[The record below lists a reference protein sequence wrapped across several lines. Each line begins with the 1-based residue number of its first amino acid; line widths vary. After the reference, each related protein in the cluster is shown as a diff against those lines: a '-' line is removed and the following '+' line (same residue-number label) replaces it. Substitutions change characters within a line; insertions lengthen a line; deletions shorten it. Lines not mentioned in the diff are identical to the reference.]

1 MRKLLIGFGL
11 VVGLVIVALI
21 AAPFFIS
28 VEQFKPQIQAAVDKT
43 TGRTLAIDGPITL
56 SMFPPASLTVSDV
69 RFSNMK
75 GAPQPDMASLKEM
88 RLRLK
93 VLPLLS
99 GKLVVDE
106 FVLEEPTI
114 ALYVDKNGKPNWQ
127 LDMAPAESGQT
138 ALPTGLTLGDVRING
153 GSVTYE
159 NAQNGAK
166 HAFSD
171 VDLKLGLDSMTSP
184 LSLEAGGVWDGKP
197 VRMTMSAENFS
208 DLLAKGTGLT
218 LALASDLLK
227 LDYKGTLGLGGGL
240 QAAGTASLDI
250 PSLTALAAA
259 GGAAVEAQKGTLQ
272 RFAVSGKVSAA
283 GTKYAFTEAKLALDK
298 IEGSGGVTIDTAGKV
313 PSLSGRLDIANL
325 DLRPYLPPPAAGAN
339 APAGG
344 APAPAPTEWSDAPIT
359 IAGLDAVKADFDLT
373 VGAIQAAGLEIGRS
387 AVKLLVNNGRLN
399 ATLSDF
405 NLYGGRGQGQLSVSG
420 EGGVSLASRFTLEG
434 IQIEPLL
441 AAASNFRKLTGTGR
455 LSYDIT
461 ARGGSQRALMRG
473 LNGRVETNL
482 RDGAIKGIDLAAMS
496 RNIAGA
502 FLTGDNAPR
511 QTDFAELAG
520 SLTIVNGVG
529 TNNDLRMV
537 NPFVRLSGAG
547 TVNIAEKTVKYR
559 IEPRLVASAEGQGAQ
574 SQSGSGLGVPILV
587 EGPWAKLSYKP
598 DLGGAVKNV
607 LSNPQGAVDAV
618 KGVRDAVKGGSPTDA
633 LKGLF
638 GR

>member
-1 MRKLLIGFGL
+1 MRKLLVGVGL
-11 VVGLVIVALI
+11 LVGLVIIALI

-28 VEQFKPQIQAAVDKT
+28 VERFKPQIQAAVQT
-43 TGRTLAIDGPITL
+43 ATGRTLAIDGPISL
-56 SMFPPASLTVSDV
+56 SMFPPASLSVRDV

-99 GKLVVDE
+99 GNLVVDE

-127 LDMAPAESGQT
+127 LEMAPSEGQT
-138 ALPTGLTLGDVRING
+138 ALPTGLTLGDVRIVNG
-153 GSVTYE
+153 KVSYEDAQSGS
-159 NAQNGAK
+159 K
-166 HAFSD
+166 HAVSD
-171 VDLKLGLDSMTSP
+171 VNLKLGLESMTSP
-184 LSLEAGGVWDGKP
+184 LSLEGSGSWDGKP
-197 VRMTMSAENFS
+197 ARLSASADKFA
-208 DLLAKGTGLT
+208 DLLGKGTGLT

-227 LDYKGTLGLGGGL
+227 LDYKGTLGMGGGL

-259 GGAAVEAQKGTLQ
+259 GGAKIEAQKGALQ

-283 GTKYAFTEAKLALDK
+283 GTQYAFTDAKLVLDK
-298 IEGSGGVTIDTAGKV
+298 IEGTGGVTIDTGGKV
-313 PSLSGRLDIANL
+313 PNLTGRLAIANL
-325 DLRPYLPPPAAGAN
+325 DLRPYLPPPAPSGPA
-339 APAGG
+339 AGG
-344 APAPAPTEWSDAPIT
+344 GTAAPPQTEWSDAPIQ

-373 VGAIQAAGLEIGRS
+373 VDSIQVAGLEIGRS
-387 AVKLLVNNGRLN
+387 ALKLLVNNGRLN

-405 NLYGGRGQGQLSVSG
+405 NLYGGRGQGQLSLSG
-420 EGGVSLASRFTLEG
+420 EGGVSLASRFTLDG

-441 AAASNFRKLTGTGR
+441 AAASNFKKLTGTGR

-461 ARGGSQRALMRG
+461 TRGNSQRALMRA
-473 LNGRVETNL
+473 LSGRVETNL

-502 FLTGDNAPR
+502 FLTGDTAPR

-537 NPFVRLSGAG
+537 NPFVRLSGGG
-547 TVNIAEKTVKYR
+547 TVNIAEKNLKYR
-559 IEPRLVASAEGQGAQ
+559 IEPRLVASAEGQGATGQ
-574 SQSGSGLGVPILV
+574 AGSGLGVPILV

-598 DLGGAVKNV
+598 DLSGAVKNV
-607 LSNPQGAVDAV
+607 LSNPQGAVGAV
-618 KGVRDAVKGGSPTDA
+618 KGVRDAVKGGNPVDA
-633 LKGLF
+633 VRGLL